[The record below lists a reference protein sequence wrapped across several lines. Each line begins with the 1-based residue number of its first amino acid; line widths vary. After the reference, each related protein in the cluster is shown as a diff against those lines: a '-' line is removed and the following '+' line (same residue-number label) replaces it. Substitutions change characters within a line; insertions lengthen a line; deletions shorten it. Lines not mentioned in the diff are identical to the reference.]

1 MLSWIHSVCFFA
13 MSEVVLSFDA
23 VVSLPLPDLK
33 QHLSDG
39 NSQSLRDLRA
49 YLGLRSGGTKDE
61 KRTMIFEPIKQQ

>member
-1 MLSWIHSVCFFA
+1 MCFFA

-39 NSQSLRDLRA
+39 NSQSLCDLRA
-49 YLGLRSGGTKDE
+49 YLGLGSGGTKDE
-61 KRTMIFEPIKQQ
+61 NRILISSILKSNDI